1 MYHPMLVMPFSI
13 YENNITSMF
22 TVIFFRHRPL
32 TKIVQQSS
40 DGKYKIDT
48 SSKDF
53 ETVSELISNYLTKKE
68 ADFPIKECLP
78 PSEYGMLSKSK
89 IHAMPCLVKVDFQE
103 IQCIYY
109 ILWFSDRSPLLLC
122 RKSTITDIRNMR
134 ITLRSDDAVS
144 SAPQCISARNLQIF
158 RGKRFEYE
166 GKACN
171 VYKGIWKPN
180 KSTNVDV
187 AIKFLKTPNDEKKM
201 KV

>member
-1 MYHPMLVMPFSI
+1 MTESI
-13 YENNITSMF
+13 RLT
-22 TVIFFRHRPL
+22 RPV
-32 TKIVQQSS
+32 KILKQ
-40 DGKYKIDT
+40 
-48 SSKDF
+48 
-53 ETVSELISNYLTKKE
+53 YLSL
-68 ADFPIKECLP
+68 FPIISRKRKQIFQSRSAYLLP
-78 PSEYGMLSKSK
+78 NMVCSQKVKFMS
-89 IHAMPCLVKVDFQE
+89 CLVKVDFQE